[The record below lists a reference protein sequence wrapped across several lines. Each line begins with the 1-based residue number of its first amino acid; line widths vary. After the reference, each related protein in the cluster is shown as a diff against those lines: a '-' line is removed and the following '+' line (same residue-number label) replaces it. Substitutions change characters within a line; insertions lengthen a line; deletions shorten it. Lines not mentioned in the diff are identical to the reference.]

1 MDLNKNELNT
11 LFNFLNHSLKKFE
24 TDFLEKEF
32 WNNTYKLDELIN
44 VRDKIRDVLNRA

>member
-1 MDLNKNELNT
+1 MDLNKDELKV
-11 LFNFLNHSLKKFE
+11 LFNFLNHSLRKLE

-32 WNNTYKLDELIN
+32 WDSTYKLNELLS